1 MSGRA
6 ACCKLNENINKIS
19 QRRRQQEGG
28 AGQGAAADM
37 ELAQGQSEGE
47 ASQGISCLLARV
59 VAVANPTRIK
69 QSPKHEK
76 IARKKAKTFC

>member
-1 MSGRA
+1 MDLPHVSGRA

-19 QRRRQQEGG
+19 QRRWQQEEGRG
-28 AGQGAAADM
+28 T
-37 ELAQGQSEGE
+37 ELAQGQSEARRGE

-76 IARKKAKTFC
+76 KARKKS